1 MGATVTD
8 SCCEGPEPAA
18 GPLSTMLAAARMGT
32 DSDLGQ
38 LFAASRRYL
47 LLMANRSLDAQL
59 QQKVA
64 PSDLVQET
72 FIDAHRDFHRFEG
85 DSEAELFAWL
95 CNILLHKAADAGRK
109 YRGTAKRNVG
119 REEALDAG
127 SGRFGLQLAC
137 REPSPSALAV
147 GNEDERRLNEALE
160 QLSADHRQ
168 VIELRSLD
176 RLPFSIVGQCMGR
189 SEDAVGM
196 LWLRAIKQLRDR
208 LAVPHESGCS
218 FS

>member
-1 MGATVTD
+1 
-8 SCCEGPEPAA
+8 
-18 GPLSTMLAAARMGT
+18 MLAAARSGT

-47 LLMANRSLDAQL
+47 LLMANRSLDARL

-109 YRGTAKRNVG
+109 YRGTAKRNVN
-119 REEALDAG
+119 REEALDDE
-127 SGRFGLQLAC
+127 SSKLGLQVAC
-137 REPSPSALAV
+137 PEPSPSTIAV
-147 GNEDERRLNEALE
+147 GYEDERRLTEALE
-160 QLSADHRQ
+160 QLPAAYRQ
-168 VIELRSLD
+168 VIELRSLE
-176 RLPFSIVGQCMGR
+176 RLPFSTVGQCMGR

-196 LWLRAIKQLRDR
+196 LWLRAIKQLRER
-208 LAVPHESGCS
+208 LAVSHESGCS
-218 FS
+218 YS